1 MKINNTVQD
10 WVSCTV
16 LKKPE
21 FFFVPVVEDGNNH
34 LTKPVGDSIF
44 AFLHINYTRPDI
56 FITFSIYFI
65 DTLISFL
72 FTIPNN
78 SLHQM

>member
-21 FFFVPVVEDGNNH
+21 FFFVPGQRRQP
-34 LTKPVGDSIF
+34 LKKPVVDDICFF
-44 AFLHINYTRPDI
+44 AFKIIPDQI
-56 FITFSIYFI
+56 
-65 DTLISFL
+65 FL
-72 FTIPNN
+72 FVYKVCMYSRYTF
-78 SLHQM
+78 